1 MAIDTLFTNGV
12 IAVKEKSLLGD
23 KINRLCEVGAD
34 EAFRILQECNFG
46 GGEWESAYDYDR
58 AVYADE
64 RSIDDFVREYATGN
78 AELAYLLAPR
88 DFHNAKAL
96 VKAES
101 LGVAPDKMLAPDGL
115 IPSALIAQCMKDG
128 DFSPLSGEEGKI
140 VANAITLSR
149 ERLSEEDCTGAEI
162 GIIFE
167 RAKYSYLISAC
178 KKSKFLRSVI
188 AKKIDMTNILTC
200 LRSFDEK
207 ELSSGYITGGKIGLS
222 QLYPLFCDSE
232 KLDENLFGEDMRA
245 FLRLCISAKKESL
258 PLSSAERMRD
268 SLEYSLLSDRRYEL
282 KKNQPFLY
290 YVFKR
295 RLENENVRIVFVCLL
310 CGMDEREIKARLRGV

>member
-1 MAIDTLFTNGV
+1 
-12 IAVKEKSLLGD
+12 
-23 KINRLCEVGAD
+23 
-34 EAFRILQECNFG
+34 
-46 GGEWESAYDYDR
+46 
-58 AVYADE
+58 
-64 RSIDDFVREYATGN
+64 
-78 AELAYLLAPR
+78 
-88 DFHNAKAL
+88 
-96 VKAES
+96 
-101 LGVAPDKMLAPDGL
+101 
-115 IPSALIAQCMKDG
+115 
-128 DFSPLSGEEGKI
+128 
-140 VANAITLSR
+140 
-149 ERLSEEDCTGAEI
+149 
-162 GIIFE
+162 
-167 RAKYSYLISAC
+167 
-178 KKSKFLRSVI
+178 
-188 AKKIDMTNILTC
+188 MTNILTC